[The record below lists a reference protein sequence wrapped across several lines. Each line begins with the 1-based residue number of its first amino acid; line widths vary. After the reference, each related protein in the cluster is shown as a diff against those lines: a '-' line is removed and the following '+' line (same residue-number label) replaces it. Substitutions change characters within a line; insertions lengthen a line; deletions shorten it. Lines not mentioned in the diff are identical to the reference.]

1 MSKVGVV
8 SLGCDK
14 NRVDTEK
21 MLATLANSNHT
32 LVSSIEEADIV
43 IVNTCAFIHDAKEE
57 SVDTILEIANY
68 KDKKIIVTGCLSQR
82 YADDL
87 LNDISEVSAVMGTN
101 QYTKILDT
109 ISRVEKG
116 ERVKDL
122 VTEDKF
128 TTGRIVTTI
137 PHYAYLKISDG
148 CNNHCTYCSIPSIR
162 GKYKSYPIQDLV
174 NEAKN
179 LIDEGVQELILVAQD
194 VSRYGED
201 LYGENKLIEL
211 ISELEKLDIKTIRL
225 LYMYPEKITDELISK
240 IASSAKIAKY
250 LDVPFQ
256 HASNKILKLMNRH
269 QAKEQYI
276 TLIKKLREADIAI
289 RSTFIVGFPNESEE
303 DFKELK
309 EFVQN
314 NNIDYAG
321 FFSYSRE
328 EGTPADKMKGH
339 ISNLIRKD

>member
-21 MLATLANSNHT
+21 MLAMLANSQNT
-32 LVSSIEEADIV
+32 LVGSVEESDIV

-57 SVDTILEIANY
+57 SIDSILEVANY

-87 LNDISEVSAVMGTN
+87 LKDIPEVCAVLGTN
-101 QYTKILDT
+101 QYTKILEV

-116 ERVKDL
+116 ERVKELESVD
-122 VTEDKF
+122 EF
-128 TTGRIVTTI
+128 TTERILTTI

-148 CNNHCTYCSIPSIR
+148 CNNRCTYCSIPSIR
-162 GKYKSYPIQDLV
+162 GKYRSCPINQLIE
-174 NEAKN
+174 EAKG
-179 LIDEGVQELILVAQD
+179 LLDEGVQELILVAQD

-211 ISELEKLDIKTIRL
+211 ISELEKLEFKTIRL
-225 LYMYPEKITDELISK
+225 MYMYPEKITDELIDK
-240 IASSAKIAKY
+240 IASSNRIAKY

-269 QAKEQYI
+269 QTKEQYLE
-276 TLIKKLREADIAI
+276 LIGKLRKSDIAI
-289 RSTFIVGFPNESEE
+289 RSSFIVG
-303 DFKELK
+303 
-309 EFVQN
+309 Q
-314 NNIDYAG
+314 
-321 FFSYSRE
+321 
-328 EGTPADKMKGH
+328 MK
-339 ISNLIRKD
+339 ILRN